1 MQRRAALMTNEKC
14 RGFERQ
20 GMGKQKPSAEELIA
34 ELVRRPESR
43 ERRVE
48 ILRELVRRGEELP
61 DAMLDEAM
69 RRLMDLLI
77 R

>member
-1 MQRRAALMTNEKC
+1 
-14 RGFERQ
+14 
-20 GMGKQKPSAEELIA
+20 MGSQKPSAEELIA
-34 ELVRRPESR
+34 ELVRRPEAR
-43 ERRVE
+43 DRRVE
-48 ILRELVRRGEELP
+48 ILRELVRRGAELP

>member
-1 MQRRAALMTNEKC
+1 MPRRAALMTEEEC
-14 RGFERQ
+14 RGLERQ
-20 GMGKQKPSAEELIA
+20 GMGNRKPSAEELIA
-34 ELVRRPESR
+34 ELVRRPEPR
-43 ERRVE
+43 ARRVE

-69 RRLMDLLI
+69 RRLMDLLT